1 METTE
6 RIVNSY
12 CNYVEGWFTIQNIG
26 CAGHQ
31 EIDILAINPKARG
44 KKKRYH
50 IECSVSISQ
59 AYSKLTN
66 NPYDD
71 ELRKQRVHVAR
82 QRMTIG
88 YFAEQK
94 FGSPHVTAKLAEYGF
109 EGDNYTKAIVAWGW
123 RNWVAEAAAEEGIEL
138 WSFTSRILDQL
149 TNKLGSCSG
158 YFDDD
163 TCRTIQLITKAQKA
177 SSKG

>member
-31 EIDILAINPKARG
+31 EIDILAINPRDAER
-44 KKKRYH
+44 R
-50 IECSVSISQ
+50 SVTISNV
-59 AYSKLTN
+59 AYPSHKPKLTN

-123 RNWVAEAAAEEGIEL
+123 RNGWRRQQQRKV
-138 WSFTSRILDQL
+138 
-149 TNKLGSCSG
+149 
-158 YFDDD
+158 
-163 TCRTIQLITKAQKA
+163 
-177 SSKG
+177 